1 MKSIFTS
8 IFILFFIGTS
18 SANHGPS
25 GSVLNL
31 KLFGRGDFTVML
43 DDVQYTWVDN
53 YLEVGALRPG
63 QHRLKVV
70 ETIRNYGP
78 RGAHSVTKRVAYNG
92 RIHIPATSIVW
103 ARITPGMQLVVESVQ
118 PIRGNGRNL
127 RDPQPSNP
135 GRQGSGNDWYTDR
148 DRDNDD
154 RYEHRDRDYRDHE
167 YRDRDRDNDRR
178 GDHINRDQAAARFS
192 ALRQSVSRA
201 SFDSDKLLIAS
212 QFARTNGILSSE
224 VADLMKLMSFEST
237 RLEFAKNAYTYC
249 LDKENYFLVNESFS
263 FSSSI
268 RQLHSFIY

>member
-18 SANHGPS
+18 SANYGQN

-43 DDVQYTWVDN
+43 DEVQYKWVDN

-70 ETIRNYGP
+70 ETVRTFGP
-78 RGAHSVTKRVAYNG
+78 RGAQSISKRVMYNG
-92 RIHIPATSIVW
+92 RINIPVTSVVW

-118 PIRGNGRNL
+118 PLTFRGGDRDL
-127 RDPQPSNP
+127 RDQ
-135 GRQGSGNDWYTDR
+135 GRQGRGNDWYS
-148 DRDNDD
+148 DD
-154 RYEHRDRDYRDHE
+154 RGDRRFNDH
-167 YRDRDRDNDRR
+167 YDDFDNRRDRDRLDDRR
-178 GDHINRDQAAARFS
+178 LNNSREQAAARYA

-201 SFDSDKLLIAS
+201 SFDSDKLLIAT

-249 LDKENYFLVNESFS
+249 IDKENYFLVNESFT